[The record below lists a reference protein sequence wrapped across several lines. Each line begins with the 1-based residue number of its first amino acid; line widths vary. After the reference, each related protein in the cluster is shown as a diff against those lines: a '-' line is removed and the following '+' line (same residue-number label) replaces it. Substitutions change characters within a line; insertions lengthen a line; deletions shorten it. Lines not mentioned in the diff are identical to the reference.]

1 MKNNISFI
9 IFFSV
14 FIILQACTD
23 SSTNSTDTEVFAD
36 SDSTIMTD
44 ENDTDADIKT
54 DEPDDQS
61 DDIQNDGP
69 DPADESIESDEN
81 DATDEPAD
89 EDEFTAECVDGT
101 KEYADCETSGK
112 QVRECI
118 SGVWGDFGDCFDI
131 TAEVIDIAD
140 NSDCSDVYWA
150 DRGDAPAAYIK
161 GMGLTFAGAVC
172 NITRSDAVIVSQAK
186 TDDLLH
192 DALAWYD
199 DAGIFSGLGM
209 SNDTAGI
216 DTLRHAYTLLIG
228 LGMRESS
235 GEHCCGRDTSA
246 SNTTAETA
254 EAGLFQTSYNSHSFS
269 TELDTLYSYW
279 KDVKALTPEKC
290 LLEIFSQNV
299 TCDADNWENFGVGEG
314 VTFQALEKE
323 CPIFA
328 AEYAAVMLRLSGGS
342 KGHYG
347 PLRTRAAE
355 VRTECDTMLGEIE
368 QLITDNP
375 DFCQFLVNY

>member
-1 MKNNISFI
+1 MKNFKIV
-9 IFFSV
+9 SV
-14 FIILQACTD
+14 LIILASIFIAC
-23 SSTNSTDTEVFAD
+23 D
-36 SDSTIMTD
+36 SDS
-44 ENDTDADIKT
+44 
-54 DEPDDQS
+54 S
-61 DDIQNDGP
+61 
-69 DPADESIESDEN
+69 EN
-81 DATDEPAD
+81 DAEVTNDADLAQTDDQNIPDIDNGNENDNSIVDIDESSDSAD
-89 EDEFTAECVDGT
+89 EIIENDNNDGT
-101 KEYADCETSGK
+101 EPVDEDSFIPECTEGASESADCETTGK
-112 QVRECI
+112 QIRTCVEGSWSEYSDCI
-118 SGVWGDFGDCFDI
+118 DI
-131 TAEVIDIAD
+131 TAEVTDIAGS
-140 NSDCSDVYWA
+140 SDCASVYWA

-172 NITRSDAVIVSQAK
+172 NITKSDVVIVSQAK

-199 DAGIFSGLGM
+199 DADIFSGLGM

-254 EAGLFQTSYNSHSFS
+254 EAGLFQTSYNSHVFS

-290 LLEIFSQNV
+290 LLEVFSENV
-299 TCDADNWENFGVGEG
+299 TCSESDWENFGVGEG

-368 QLITDNP
+368 QLMTDNS

>member
-1 MKNNISFI
+1 MKNNISFV

-23 SSTNSTDTEVFAD
+23 SGKNSTDTEVSAD
-36 SDSTIMTD
+36 SDSTVMTD
-44 ENDTDADIKT
+44 ENDSDADIIA

-61 DDIQNDGP
+61 DDIQNDGF

-81 DATDEPAD
+81 YATDEPAD

-112 QVRECI
+112 QVRECL
-118 SGVWGDFGDCFDI
+118 SGVWGDFGDCFDM
-131 TAEVIDIAD
+131 TAEVINIAE
-140 NSDCSDVYWA
+140 NSECADVYWA

-161 GMGLTFAGAVC
+161 GMGLVFAGALC
-172 NITRSDAVIVSQAK
+172 HSGRSDVALVSSAE
-186 TDDLLH
+186 TSDTEH
-192 DALAWYD
+192 DALAWYHD
-199 DAGIFSGLGM
+199 IFAGLGM
-209 SNDTAGI
+209 SNDTAGT
-216 DTLRHAYTLLIG
+216 DTLRHAYNLLTG

-246 SNTTAETA
+246 TNTTADTA
-254 EAGLFQTSYNSHSFS
+254 EAGLFQTSYNSHIFS
-269 TELDTLYSYW
+269 AELDTLYSYW
-279 KDVKALTPEKC
+279 KDASALTPEKC
-290 LLEIFSQNV
+290 LLEVFSENV
-299 TCDADNWENFGVGEG
+299 TCNEANWENFGVGEG

-328 AEYAAVMLRLSGGS
+328 AEYAAVMLRVSGGS

-347 PLRTRAAE
+347 PLRRHEAE
-355 VRTECDTMLGEIE
+355 VRTECEEMLYDIQ
-368 QLITDNP
+368 QLISENS

>member
-1 MKNNISFI
+1 MKNNIFFI

-23 SSTNSTDTEVFAD
+23 SVKNSTDAEVFAD
-36 SDSTIMTD
+36 SDSNIMTD
-44 ENDTDADIKT
+44 ENDSDADIKK
-54 DEPDDQS
+54 DAPDDQS
-61 DDIQNDGP
+61 DNIQNDGP

-81 DATDEPAD
+81 DAPDEPAD
-89 EDEFTAECVDGT
+89 EDEFIPECIDGT

-118 SGVWGDFGDCFDI
+118 SGVWGDFSNCFDI

-140 NSDCSDVYWA
+140 NSECINVYWA

-161 GMGLTFAGAVC
+161 GMGLVFAGALC
-172 NITRSDAVIVSQAK
+172 HSGRSDVALVSSAE
-186 TDDLLH
+186 TSDTEH
-192 DALAWYD
+192 DALAWYHD
-199 DAGIFSGLGM
+199 IFAGLGM
-209 SNDTAGI
+209 SNDTAGT
-216 DTLRHAYTLLIG
+216 DTLRHAYNLLTG
-228 LGMRESS
+228 LGIRESS

-246 SNTTAETA
+246 TNTTADTA
-254 EAGLFQTSYNSHSFS
+254 EAGLFQTSYNSHIFS

-279 KDVKALTPEKC
+279 KDVKTLTPEKC
-290 LLEIFSQNV
+290 LLEIFSQDV
-299 TCDADNWENFGVGEG
+299 TCSESDWENFGVGEG

-328 AEYAAVMLRLSGGS
+328 AEYAAVMLRVSGGS

-355 VRTECDTMLGEIE
+355 VRTECDSMFNEIQ
-368 QLITDNP
+368 QLITENS